1 MSTPQYLSHQVLKP
15 TVNHSHPFDFPEDP
29 SRPAGRSGSGIYEVN
44 NFFLGASVRETLCMP
59 SKCFVSVFSSS
70 VELLQSS
77 STCIQNQMLWGLLLP
92 VTVPYK
98 GEPDVDSEILI
109 L

>member
-1 MSTPQYLSHQVLKP
+1 MTTPQYLSHQVLIP
-15 TVNHSHPFDFPEDP
+15 TVNHSHPFAFPGDP
-29 SRPAGRSGSGIYEVN
+29 SKLAGRSGSGIYEVN

-77 STCIQNQMLWGLLLP
+77 PTCIQNQILWGLLLP
-92 VTVPYK
+92 VTVPYN
-98 GEPDVDSEILI
+98 GEPAV
-109 L
+109 